1 MQPNFQKWAR
11 GEYGAYSGR
20 YRVKTYRNSNKTVKM
35 SLHPQPHCATATGFH
50 DNMSIVPERYDHEVF
65 KKMSFE
71 NSNSKFVTATGA
83 A

>member
-1 MQPNFQKWAR
+1 MYRHRSCVDNLDVSKQSKISVFPLFAPDHYSQP
-11 GEYGAYSGR
+11 
-20 YRVKTYRNSNKTVKM
+20 
-35 SLHPQPHCATATGFH
+35 TGFH

-83 A
+83 AWDSKKC

>member
-1 MQPNFQKWAR
+1 MTGLNPVMTGYGTLGDTPDHYSQP
-11 GEYGAYSGR
+11 
-20 YRVKTYRNSNKTVKM
+20 
-35 SLHPQPHCATATGFH
+35 TGFH